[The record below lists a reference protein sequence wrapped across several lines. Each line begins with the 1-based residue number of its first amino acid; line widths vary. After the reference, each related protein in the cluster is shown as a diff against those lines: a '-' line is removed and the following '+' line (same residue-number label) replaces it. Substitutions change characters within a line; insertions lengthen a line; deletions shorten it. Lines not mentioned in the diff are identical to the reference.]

1 MGGLSVGSLSLA
13 DLDLATSTWAA
24 SALRISLL
32 VELRVNSGTLQKSK
46 RAKMARS
53 HDGHKFLQITD
64 AMVSINQRVNL
75 IGVVTESG
83 LPKQSRGTDC
93 FVTMRII
100 DESQPKHG
108 IAVNFFTEKMDMLP
122 QLATEGDIIQL
133 SHVVVLLFYTL
144 LNF

>member
-1 MGGLSVGSLSLA
+1 MAFQNSPVALVKRLLKTPFLNTLYTFFYARIELIFPFEKKKHFFGGLYS
-13 DLDLATSTWAA
+13 
-24 SALRISLL
+24 
-32 VELRVNSGTLQKSK
+32 
-46 RAKMARS
+46 
-53 HDGHKFLQITD
+53 
-64 AMVSINQRVNL
+64 
-75 IGVVTESG
+75 
-83 LPKQSRGTDC
+83 DC